1 MKVSQLKEQ
10 IRGIIRERSVKA
22 IQKDYSNVV
31 SDMEKHLELYKKSKG
46 TPAEKK
52 HIGHLKD
59 LTAKKKKLQAELD
72 LAVSNLYKNAE
83 LKVDEAITNPKKTNP
98 SDLAKTVLGWFDFY
112 TDYIDDGGQRRR
124 AIKSNDDVLV
134 WFGSHPKDVK
144 EKAYKIM
151 LSQAKGEKG
160 QVERTFGK
168 HLNESVN
175 EETSFNKN
183 ISDIE
188 SAFKTIY
195 GDKVKDVKFIKTS
208 GLKDGLV
215 KVDFDIPARDLKKY
229 GIGNSNPYL
238 NKIEKLLSKKFKQ
251 DVFLNAF
258 TVGNGSITYDLIGE
272 SVKESTKRDYK
283 AEYKKFQSSTESK
296 KYRAELNKY
305 NRDKGTYGNGD
316 GKDASHKNG
325 KIVGFEDESVNRGR
339 AEKSRLK
346 KESLIKEDIKKDIDK
361 FIDKLNKQFPDQEY
375 TISSGGGKY
384 VRINHKNR
392 KFGGGESAWGFISL
406 VDNPTKG
413 FKKGDLLKA
422 AGYNT
427 PAKHARG
434 NILNGDAKYD
444 KYSPTYLKEE
454 VNEATEPQVISQLR
468 DIVKKKQYQDVKDP
482 SSGKKMKVDMQT
494 ANTVLKIYD
503 GLSNVNK
510 QNMAKM
516 SLPKMID
523 VSYKIVGKYK

>member
-31 SDMEKHLELYKKSKG
+31 SDMEKHLDLYKKSKG
-46 TPAEKK
+46 TPDEKK

-72 LAVSNLYKNAE
+72 LAVANLYKNAE
-83 LKVDEAITNPKKTNP
+83 LKVE
-98 SDLAKTVLGWFDFY
+98 
-112 TDYIDDGGQRRR
+112 
-124 AIKSNDDVLV
+124 
-134 WFGSHPKDVK
+134 
-144 EKAYKIM
+144 
-151 LSQAKGEKG
+151 
-160 QVERTFGK
+160 
-168 HLNESVN
+168 ESVN
-175 EETSFNKN
+175 ERKYYVTYNRGRGQGKGLEKVFDKK
-183 ISDIE
+183 
-188 SAFKTIY
+188 AFKST
-195 GDKVKDVKFIKTS
+195 DKPMVF
-208 GLKDGLV
+208 
-215 KVDFDIPARDLKKY
+215 
-229 GIGNSNPYL
+229 NSY
-238 NKIEKLLSKKFKQ
+238 
-251 DVFLNAF
+251 
-258 TVGNGSITYDLIGE
+258 
-272 SVKESTKRDYK
+272 
-283 AEYKKFQSSTESK
+283 
-296 KYRAELNKY
+296 
-305 NRDKGTYGNGD
+305 
-316 GKDASHKNG
+316 KDAKEYAEKMEKMFRNSIGGGTAYWVSDEKMNR
-325 KIVGFEDESVNRGR
+325 VEESVNEVIEPQTKKIASLTGTRPD
-339 AEKSRLK
+339 AVKHFVSKHALNITKLLKFIEKGKLSDRMDFTTALAGK
-346 KESLIKEDIKKDIDK
+346 DGNPIQKRMIKMFQESVIREDIKKDIDK

-454 VNEATEPQVISQLR
+454 INESTEPQVISQLR

-494 ANTVLKIYD
+494 ANIVLKIYD
-503 GLSNVNK
+503 GLSNANK
-510 QNMAKM
+510 QTMVKM
-516 SLPKMID
+516 GLPKMID
-523 VSYKIVGKYK
+523 VSNKIISKYR

>member
-168 HLNESVN
+168 HL
-175 EETSFNKN
+175 K
-183 ISDIE
+183 
-188 SAFKTIY
+188 
-195 GDKVKDVKFIKTS
+195 
-208 GLKDGLV
+208 
-215 KVDFDIPARDLKKY
+215 
-229 GIGNSNPYL
+229 
-238 NKIEKLLSKKFKQ
+238 
-251 DVFLNAF
+251 
-258 TVGNGSITYDLIGE
+258 E

-283 AEYKKFQSSTESK
+283 AEYKKFQSSTEAK

-454 VNEATEPQVISQLR
+454 VNESTEPQVISQLR